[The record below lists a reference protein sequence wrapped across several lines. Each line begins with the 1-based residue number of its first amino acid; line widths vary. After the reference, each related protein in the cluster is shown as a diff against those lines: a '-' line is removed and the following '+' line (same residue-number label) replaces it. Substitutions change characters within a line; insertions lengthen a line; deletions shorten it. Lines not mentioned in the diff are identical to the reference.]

1 MSAEFELNLQKKS
14 TTMGEIED
22 GRTAAGEARSRKQ
35 QEIQS
40 LKEREWREEKEGRQR
55 KSEIRSILVP
65 EGRT

>member
-1 MSAEFELNLQKKS
+1 
-14 TTMGEIED
+14 MGEIED
-22 GRTAAGEARSRKQ
+22 GRTAAGEARSREQ

>member
-22 GRTAAGEARSRKQ
+22 GRTAAGEARSREQ

-40 LKEREWREEKEGRQR
+40 LKERERVERREGREAE
-55 KSEIRSILVP
+55 KVGDPFDSGP
-65 EGRT
+65 